1 MIDVP
6 DNLLP
11 KHVIVTGAGRG
22 IGREIALT
30 LGAAGCVVLCISKT
44 DSCESTKNEIIKQ
57 GGQASGLVIDLN
69 SYDLVQTKVIDWINS
84 MKCPAL
90 GVVAAAAAL
99 GPQGTLQETALADW
113 ETTLKINL
121 LGNLAVVRAALP
133 SMIQNEYGR
142 IIMFAGGGSAYAYPT
157 FAAYACSKTAIV
169 REVENIAE
177 DLSAQGDIAITCIAP
192 GAIETDMLAA
202 VRAAGGVVRT
212 PGKMEEVIT
221 CVKGLLG
228 PQAKLLSGRFIHVRD
243 AWQTMLEPSAG
254 NVSQSHWKLR
264 RVE

>member
-1 MIDVP
+1 MIHTAH
-6 DNLLP
+6 NLLP
-11 KHVIVTGAGRG
+11 EYIIVTGAGRG
-22 IGREIALT
+22 IGKEIALT
-30 LGAAGCVVLCISKT
+30 LGAAGCVVLCISKS
-44 DSCESTKNEIIKQ
+44 DSCIRTKDEIVGK
-57 GGQASGLVIDLN
+57 GGKSVALSIDL
-69 SYDLVQTKVIDWINS
+69 SDYDLAHQQVIGWIESNKAS
-84 MKCPAL
+84 SL
-90 GVVAAAAAL
+90 GVVAAAAVL
-99 GPQGTLQETALADW
+99 GPQGTLLKTALAGW
-113 ETTLKINL
+113 ENTLKTNL

-133 SMIQNEYGR
+133 AMTTNKYGR

-177 DLSAQGDIAITCIAP
+177 DLNSQGDIAITCIAP

-243 AWQTMLEPSAG
+243 AWQAVLDSGAG
-254 NVSQSHWKLR
+254 DLSQTFWKLR